1 MRIINDVSQPSRMLR
16 NMDSDGSNCLTYDQ
30 FARGIKNMGNFS
42 DNDVTELF
50 KGSGTVNIDEFLL
63 AIRVRE

>member
-1 MRIINDVSQPSRMLR
+1 
-16 NMDSDGSNCLTYDQ
+16 MDSDGSNCLRYDQ

-42 DNDVTELF
+42 DNDVGELF

-63 AIRVRE
+63 AIRVREKI

>member
-1 MRIINDVSQPSRMLR
+1 MLK
-16 NMDSDGSNCLTYDQ
+16 NMDSDGSNCLKYDQ

-42 DNDVTELF
+42 ENDVGELF

-63 AIRVRE
+63 AIRVREKI